1 MVKKEFLTSNQLMEA
16 VRSLDYKQ
24 QYKVC
29 EKFYK
34 ILKGQHEDSRVM
46 YQRFYESFE
55 LIDPEGLEEYMV
67 ELHWSIN
74 DMDNALYETDSY
86 TPMEFFEIAEKL
98 ARQRPILFHLMEQT
112 NNLLKVT
119 FPLATES
126 TVLIPS
132 LQVNTM
138 MWILHK
144 A

>member
-1 MVKKEFLTSNQLMEA
+1 MKDVIMAKIKYSTSSELMTA
-16 VRSLDYKQ
+16 VRKLDYVQ

-34 ILKGQHEDSRVM
+34 VLKSLHEDGRLM

-86 TPMEFFEIAEKL
+86 TPTKFFEIAEKL
-98 ARQRPILFHLMEQT
+98 ENEI
-112 NNLLKVT
+112 K
-119 FPLATES
+119 
-126 TVLIPS
+126 
-132 LQVNTM
+132 
-138 MWILHK
+138 
-144 A
+144 